1 MKSDA
6 NIASEANGTALPYRM
21 RDLCEASGLER
32 QAIHFY
38 IQRGLLPPGQKTG
51 RNTARYGDEHLE
63 RLRMIRKLKE
73 ERFLPLKAIKAILDG
88 HDGAF
93 SPKQR
98 GFLSQVKA
106 RLGAPLRSSEDAPD
120 FIAVEDAA
128 EASGVERED
137 IEEAISLGTLAASDD
152 RSTIATRDVWML
164 ELFGEMRNLGF
175 TKERGF
181 RVADVAIYESA
192 MSQLF
197 KAEMAML
204 AARLSDLPPEHVAS
218 MIERSLPVIH
228 AYLVRSHTERVR
240 DFFSTLPGDAASSA
254 TATATDNSTKDEP

>member
-1 MKSDA
+1 MKSET
-6 NIASEANGTALPYRM
+6 SEAGEAEFPYRM

-51 RNTARYGDEHLE
+51 RNTARYGDEHVE

-106 RLGAPLRSSEDAPD
+106 RLGDPLRSSEAAPD
-120 FIAVEDAA
+120 FISIDAA
-128 EASGVERED
+128 VQATGVERED
-137 IEEAISLGTLAASDD
+137 IEDAISQGTLAASED
-152 RSTIATRDVWML
+152 RTTISTRDVWML

-181 RVADVAIYESA
+181 RVGDVAIYETA

-197 KAEMAML
+197 KAEMAMVT
-204 AARLSDLPPEHVAS
+204 ARLEDLPPEQVAG

-240 DFFSTLPGDAASSA
+240 DFFSTLPGDLLETTATSPAASKNEEDD
-254 TATATDNSTKDEP
+254 T

>member
-1 MKSDA
+1 MTRE
-6 NIASEANGTALPYRM
+6 ASKVAEPTLPYRM

-51 RNTARYGDEHLE
+51 RNTARYGEEHVE
-63 RLRMIRKLKE
+63 RLRLIRKLKE

-93 SPKQR
+93 SPEQR

-106 RLGAPLRSSEDAPD
+106 RLGDPLQSAEAAPD
-120 FIAVEDAA
+120 FIPIEAA
-128 EASGVERED
+128 MNATGVERED
-137 IEEAISLGTLAASDD
+137 IDEAISLGTLAASED
-152 RSTIATRDVWML
+152 RKTISSRDVWML

-181 RVADVAIYESA
+181 RVGDVAIYEEA
-192 MSQLF
+192 MSALF
-197 KAEMAML
+197 KAEMTML
-204 AARLSDLPPEHVAS
+204 TARLSDLPPGQVAS
-218 MIERSLPVIH
+218 MIERSLPVVH
-228 AYLVRSHTERVR
+228 AYLARSHTERVR
-240 DFFSTLPGDAASSA
+240 DFFSSLPAGDAAPTPSS
-254 TATATDNSTKDEP
+254 KDES

>member
-1 MKSDA
+1 MR
-6 NIASEANGTALPYRM
+6 SEASDALPYKM

-63 RLRMIRKLKE
+63 RLRLIRKLKE

-93 SPKQR
+93 SPEQR

-106 RLGAPLRSSEDAPD
+106 RLGDPLQANAAAPD
-120 FIAVEDAA
+120 FISIDSAVEAT
-128 EASGVERED
+128 GVERED

-152 RSTIATRDVWML
+152 RSTISTRDVWML
-164 ELFGEMRNLGF
+164 ELFAEMRNLGF

-181 RVADVAIYESA
+181 RVADVAIYEAA

-197 KAEMAML
+197 KAEMSML
-204 AARLSDLPPEHVAS
+204 TARLTDIPPGQVAG

-228 AYLVRSHTERVR
+228 AYLVRSHTDRVR
-240 DFFSTLPGDAASSA
+240 DFFSTLPGDAPATASASSA
-254 TATATDNSTKDEP
+254 PISIASPAQSKDEP

>member
-1 MKSDA
+1 MTSEV
-6 NIASEANGTALPYRM
+6 SEAVLPYRM

-51 RNTARYGDEHLE
+51 RNTARYGEEHLE

-93 SPKQR
+93 SPEQR
-98 GFLSQVKA
+98 GFLSQVKV
-106 RLGAPLRSSEDAPD
+106 RLGEPLRSNEDVPD
-120 FIAVEDAA
+120 FIAVETAVKA
-128 EASGVERED
+128 TGVERED
-137 IEEAISLGTLAASDD
+137 IEEAISLGTLAASND
-152 RSTIATRDVWML
+152 RKTISTRDIWML
-164 ELFGEMRNLGF
+164 ELFAEMRNLGF

-181 RVADVAIYESA
+181 RVGDVGIYETA

-197 KAEMAML
+197 KAEMEML
-204 AARLSDLPPEHVAS
+204 AARLSDLPPEQVAN

-228 AYLVRSHTERVR
+228 AFLTRSHTERVR
-240 DFFSTLPGDAASSA
+240 DFFSSLPGDSQAIPTTSAATPTS
-254 TATATDNSTKDEP
+254 KDKP

>member
-1 MKSDA
+1 MKS
-6 NIASEANGTALPYRM
+6 EAHEEAALPYKM

-93 SPKQR
+93 SPEQR

-106 RLGAPLRSSEDAPD
+106 RLGDPLQSSDAAPD
-120 FIAVEDAA
+120 FIAIDAA
-128 EASGVERED
+128 VEATGVARED
-137 IEEAISLGTLAASDD
+137 IEEAISLGTLAASKD
-152 RSTIATRDVWML
+152 RSMISTRDVWML
-164 ELFGEMRNLGF
+164 ELFAEMRNLGF

-181 RVADVAIYESA
+181 RVADVAIYETA

-197 KAEMAML
+197 KAEMNMV
-204 AARLSDLPPEHVAS
+204 AARLSDIPPGQVAG
-218 MIERSLPVIH
+218 MIERSLPIIH

-240 DFFSTLPGDAASSA
+240 DFFSTLPADVSTAA
-254 TATATDNSTKDEP
+254 TADNATKANATKAKDEP

>member
-1 MKSDA
+1 MTSQA
-6 NIASEANGTALPYRM
+6 GEAGENDFPYKM

-38 IQRGLLPPGQKTG
+38 IQRGLLPPGRKTG
-51 RNTARYGDEHLE
+51 RNTARYGEEHVE
-63 RLRMIRKLKE
+63 RLRMIQRLKE

-106 RLGAPLRSSEDAPD
+106 RLGDPLRSSETAPE
-120 FIAVEDAA
+120 FISVDAA
-128 EASGVERED
+128 ARATGVERED
-137 IEEAISLGTLAASDD
+137 IEDAISQGTLAASDD
-152 RSTIATRDVWML
+152 REQIATRDVWML

-181 RVADVAIYESA
+181 RVGDVAIYETA

-197 KAEMAML
+197 NAEMAMVT
-204 AARLSDLPPEHVAS
+204 ARLEDLPPEQVAG
-218 MIERSLPVIH
+218 MIEQSLPVIH
-228 AYLVRSHTERVR
+228 AYLARSHTERVR
-240 DFFSTLPGDAASSA
+240 DFFSTLPGDSPATSAS
-254 TATATDNSTKDEP
+254 TAPTANPTEDET